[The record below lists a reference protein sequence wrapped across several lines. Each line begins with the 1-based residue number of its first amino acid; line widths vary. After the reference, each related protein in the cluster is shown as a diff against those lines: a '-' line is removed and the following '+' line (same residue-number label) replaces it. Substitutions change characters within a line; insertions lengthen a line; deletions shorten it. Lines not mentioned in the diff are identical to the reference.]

1 MTQETIELENGNK
14 AHFKK
19 NPRFGTW
26 SVNFDKGGIPPLLE
40 GEWQS
45 LPFLKNKLEAYLAT
59 RTKNKT
65 GFVNAKDSRNSRREQ
80 PLEGASD

>member
-1 MTQETIELENGNK
+1 MIETIELENGNK

-26 SVNFDKGGIPPLLE
+26 SVNFDKGGIPEILE

-45 LPFLKNKLEAYLAT
+45 LPDLKAKTEYYLSI
-59 RTKNKT
+59 REKNKT
-65 GFVNAKDSRNSRREQ
+65 GFKNAKDSRNSGREQ
-80 PLEGASD
+80 PLEGVSN